1 MSWFKNTAG
10 DNTTMSNSSFDL
22 KSPLPAAPSR
32 NEFRSSLDRTSLET
46 KAALEAKGP
55 FAARSP
61 IEAKSPVEAKS
72 SADAK
77 SAVDAKVEVDAKAQP
92 DAKSTA
98 VEAKPIVS
106 VFGASLRFKGEL
118 RADEDFTLQGRIEGS
133 IHHTQNLTIG
143 TDGVVKGDSRARNII
158 VDGTIEG
165 DLYALESIAIRP
177 TAKVQGNLM
186 APRVSIADGASF
198 NGKVDM
204 ATAARAA
211 RSIADRQASAPA
223 EAAVV
228 LDDRAVEQV
237 LLTGS
242 GGQ

>member
-10 DNTTMSNSSFDL
+10 DPIAMSNTSFDKRPVREPLNDPRLAEFDL
-22 KSPLPAAPSR
+22 KSPPPPAAPAR
-32 NEFRSSLDRTSLET
+32 AEA
-46 KAALEAKGP
+46 KPALESKT
-55 FAARSP
+55 
-61 IEAKSPVEAKS
+61 PVEAKAVAP
-72 SADAK
+72 ADAK
-77 SAVDAKVEVDAKAQP
+77 SGAEHKP
-92 DAKSTA
+92 A
-98 VEAKPIVS
+98 VEAKAAPEAKQPSS
-106 VFGASLRFKGEL
+106 VFGATLRFKGEL

-158 VDGTIEG
+158 VDGTVDG
-165 DLYALESIAIRP
+165 DLYALESISIRP

-211 RSIADRQASAPA
+211 RTIVDRQLNASSEGAT
-223 EAAVV
+223 
-228 LDDRAVEQV
+228 LDDTSALQV
-237 LLTGS
+237 LIHATG
-242 GGQ
+242 GH

>member
-10 DNTTMSNSSFDL
+10 DPIAMSNTSFDKRPVREPLSDPRLAEFDL
-22 KSPLPAAPSR
+22 KSPPPPAAR
-32 NEFRSSLDRTSLET
+32 ADAKAAAET
-46 KAALEAKGP
+46 KAPAEPKAAAAEPKSAAESKPALEAKP
-55 FAARSP
+55 AA
-61 IEAKSPVEAKS
+61 ETK
-72 SADAK
+72 
-77 SAVDAKVEVDAKAQP
+77 QP
-92 DAKSTA
+92 S
-98 VEAKPIVS
+98 S
-106 VFGASLRFKGEL
+106 VFGATLRFKGEL

-158 VDGTIEG
+158 VDGTVDG
-165 DLYALESIAIRP
+165 DLYALEAISIRP

-211 RSIADRQASAPA
+211 RTIVDRQMNASAETAP
-223 EAAVV
+223 
-228 LDDRAVEQV
+228 LDDGSALQV
-237 LLTGS
+237 LMTGTS
-242 GGQ
+242 AQ

>member
-10 DNTTMSNSSFDL
+10 DTTNMSNASFDL
-22 KSPLPAAPSR
+22 KSPLPAPPPR
-32 NEFRSSLDRTSLET
+32 TEFRSTPDREP
-46 KAALEAKGP
+46 KP
-55 FAARSP
+55 V
-61 IEAKSPVEAKS
+61 VEAKP
-72 SADAK
+72 ALDPK
-77 SAVDAKVEVDAKAQP
+77 PAVDAKLASEPKPAEP
-92 DAKSTA
+92 KSTNEPKA
-98 VEAKPIVS
+98 IVS

-143 TDGVVKGDSRARNII
+143 TDGFVKGDSRARNII

-211 RSIADRQASAPA
+211 RSIADRQAAPA
-223 EAAVV
+223 AESPA
-228 LDDRAVEQV
+228 LDDRAAEQV
-237 LLTGS
+237 LLAGA
-242 GGQ
+242 GAG

>member
-10 DNTTMSNSSFDL
+10 DPIAMSNMSFDKRPVREPLSDPRLAEFDL
-22 KSPLPAAPSR
+22 KSPPPPAAR
-32 NEFRSSLDRTSLET
+32 
-46 KAALEAKGP
+46 
-55 FAARSP
+55 
-61 IEAKSPVEAKS
+61 
-72 SADAK
+72 ADAK
-77 SAVDAKVEVDAKAQP
+77 PAVEFKAPAEPKAAAADPKSVAENKSAA
-92 DAKSTA
+92 
-98 VEAKPIVS
+98 EAKPAAEVKQPSS
-106 VFGASLRFKGEL
+106 VFGATLRFKGEL

-158 VDGTIEG
+158 VDGTVDG
-165 DLYALESIAIRP
+165 DLYALEAISIRP

-211 RSIADRQASAPA
+211 RTIADRQMHASAESAPIDDG
-223 EAAVV
+223 AA
-228 LDDRAVEQV
+228 LQV
-237 LLTGS
+237 LMTGTS
-242 GGQ
+242 AQ